1 MANHI
6 QNPRELFIGN
16 NVVTATANEKGV
28 MVNAY
33 PSNKEFAWVLLTQ
46 KKIVVADG
54 GWIRESVRTTLQRGS
69 TALLEKW
76 LSSYAFNAY
85 QLPGNIVV
93 EEYLEDAIPADVA
106 KANLRSDL
114 TFEDAIAPYLKR
126 AGKDGVELKR
136 DGKRIVKF
144 TKWDPTGSVMDVT
157 ISHDNIAEV
166 AASKTA
172 AAGKGFK
179 K

>member
-1 MANHI
+1 MATNAVSI
-6 QNPRELFIGN
+6 K
-16 NVVTATANEKGV
+16 ANEKGV
-28 MVNAY
+28 MVNVYA
-33 PSNKEFAWVLLTQ
+33 SNKEFAYVVLEQVTT
-46 KKIVVADG
+46 IASG
-54 GWIRESVRTTLQRGS
+54 GWLRDVSRTTLLRGS
-69 TALLEKW
+69 TDVLEKFVGNR
-76 LSSYAFNAY
+76 AKDGFTI
-85 QLPGNIVV
+85 PGNIVV

-136 DGKRIVKF
+136 DGKRIVRF